1 MRDQITSDRQPKHAW
16 SKYVQCIPYIF
27 SGRPNDCWLH
37 TCDTGVTTTWRLGFQ
52 APLVACKNWL
62 TEEEFYMI
70 VYRAYA
76 CICSLTATCCIT
88 CTERDTRY
96 LVTIKQEDDMNM
108 CSCPTV
114 ILILRFQKKSEPKPS
129 YMYQR
134 SWSDQIAVSVNQ
146 LHHQLQTMVNNALE
160 YCPPWI
166 SCSKQT
172 DHPWKMKHVCIN
184 STKILVISCMT

>member
-1 MRDQITSDRQPKHAW
+1 MRVIKVCSVHSIHFQWKTKRLLATYMRHRRNNNLEIRIPGFSCRPQKLANLRGFLYDCPEGLCVYLQFNCNMLHHLHRARHKVSGNHKTRRWHE
-16 SKYVQCIPYIF
+16 YVQL
-27 SGRPNDCWLH
+27 PNSC
-37 TCDTGVTTTWRLGFQ
+37 T
-52 APLVACKNWL
+52 N
-62 TEEEFYMI
+62 TEVSE
-70 VYRAYA
+70 
-76 CICSLTATCCIT
+76 
-88 CTERDTRY
+88 
-96 LVTIKQEDDMNM
+96 
-108 CSCPTV
+108 
-114 ILILRFQKKSEPKPS
+114 KSEPKPS

-184 STKILVISCMT
+184 STKILVISCMA